1 MANSCIMKGS
11 ATFALWLAILS
22 LRVSSVYG
30 LNLQNVQ
37 HLVVFGDS
45 LSDNGNSLAL
55 FQVPPFPYFDGRWTN
70 GPNWVDY
77 FPWVAYVF
85 GVHVA
90 PAGAYFEKYRGTN
103 FAVGGAQSGD
113 LLKPRVSGDGKMSFP
128 AQIPTYL
135 ATTPGGQASADD
147 LYVIW
152 IGVNDFPA
160 APNDTVDHIKAGID
174 LLRVNGARS
183 FVVITVPDIW
193 LTPDIIAAGG
203 ATIDAAKRFVAA
215 VNTLLQ
221 VQIPSYASSY
231 GIEVSLVDINTI
243 FDELVYN
250 PTEFGFTNSVDAAFN
265 PNAQISLLNPVSDPN
280 TYVFW
285 EGFHPTTRAH
295 FLAAL
300 FISRSITSR
309 NAFSKTRFVPPANT
323 LTH

>member
-1 MANSCIMKGS
+1 M
-11 ATFALWLAILS
+11 S
-22 LRVSSVYG
+22 LGYM
-30 LNLQNVQ
+30 
-37 HLVVFGDS
+37 
-45 LSDNGNSLAL
+45 
-55 FQVPPFPYFDGRWTN
+55 
-70 GPNWVDY
+70 
-77 FPWVAYVF
+77 
-85 GVHVA
+85 A

-113 LLKPRVSGDGKMSFP
+113 LLKPRVSGDRKMSFP

-250 PTEFGFTNSVDAAFN
+250 PSEFGFTNSVDAAFN

-285 EGFHPTTRAH
+285 DGFHPTTRAH